1 MMSTATKPAGTN
13 APAKCKRESYIGSII
28 KRLMKDKAAMLGL
41 ILLVMLILACIA
53 APLLTP
59 YNPTKMDATATFAE
73 PSFQHPFG
81 CDKYGRDVLCR
92 LLYGGRYSLALGI
105 VVSAIGMFLGIFFG
119 AIFGYYGGKVD
130 NISMRVMDIIQAIP
144 STLLAILISTAL
156 GSGYIQTVIEL
167 TVGGIAPSIRGTRA
181 MVLKEREMD
190 YLEAARAMNCNDFKV
205 IFKHMVPNVLA
216 PTIVGTTMH
225 IGSTIME
232 AASLSYIGL
241 GIQPPEPEWGAML
254 AAGKDFILDHPHL
267 LVYPGV
273 AVALTVLAFNLFGDG
288 LRDAMDPRLKD

>member
-1 MMSTATKPAGTN
+1 MSAATKTAGTK
-13 APAKCKRESYIGSII
+13 APAKRKKESYIGSII
-28 KRLMKDKAAMLGL
+28 KRLTKDKAAMLGL
-41 ILLVMLILACIA
+41 ILLVLLILACVA
-53 APLLTP
+53 APLITP
-59 YNPTKMDATATFAE
+59 YSPTKMDATSTFAK
-73 PSFQHPFG
+73 PSLQHPFG

-130 NISMRVMDIIQAIP
+130 NISMRIMDIIQAIP

-156 GSGYIQTVIEL
+156 GSGYIQTVVAL

-267 LVYPGV
+267 LIYPGV

>member
-1 MMSTATKPAGTN
+1 MGTATEAVKGK
-13 APAKCKRESYIGSII
+13 APAKRKKESYFGSIL
-28 KRLMKDKAAMLGL
+28 KRLVKDKAAMFGFV
-41 ILLVMLILACIA
+41 LLVVLILACVG

-59 YNPTKMDATATFAE
+59 YNPTSMDASAVFAS
-73 PSFQHPFG
+73 PSLKHPFG
-81 CDKYGRDVLCR
+81 CDKLGRDVLCR
-92 LLYGGRYSLALGI
+92 LLYGGRYSLALGF
-105 VVSAIGMFLGIFFG
+105 VVSAIGMVLGVFFG

-144 STLLAILISTAL
+144 GTLLAILISTAL
-156 GSGYIQTVIEL
+156 GSGYIQTVIAL

-190 YLEAARAMNCNDFKV
+190 YLEAARAMNCNDFKI
-205 IFKHMVPNVLA
+205 IFKHMTPNVLA

-254 AAGKDFILDHPHL
+254 SYGKDYILDHPYL
-267 LVYPGV
+267 LIYPGI

>member
-1 MMSTATKPAGTN
+1 MMSTASAAVKGKV
-13 APAKCKRESYIGSII
+13 PAKRKKESYFGSIL
-28 KRLMKDKAAMLGL
+28 KRLTKDKAAMFGL
-41 ILLVMLILACIA
+41 IVLVLLILACA
-53 APLLTP
+53 GAPLLTP
-59 YNPTKMDATATFAE
+59 YNPTKMDPTAVFAP
-73 PSFQHPFG
+73 PSLEHPFG

-92 LLYGGRYSLALGI
+92 LLYGGRYSLALGFL
-105 VVSAIGMFLGIFFG
+105 VSAIGMFLGVFFG

-144 STLLAILISTAL
+144 GTLLAILISTAL
-156 GSGYIQTVIEL
+156 GPGYIQTVVAL

-205 IFKHMVPNVLA
+205 IFKHMTPNVLA

-241 GIQPPEPEWGAML
+241 GVQPPEPEWGAML
-254 AAGKDFILDHPHL
+254 AAGKEFIQSHPYL
-267 LVYPGV
+267 LVFPGIAV
-273 AVALTVLAFNLFGDG
+273 AVTVLAFNLFGDG

>member
-1 MMSTATKPAGTN
+1 MSIVTQSVESKTSV
-13 APAKCKRESYIGSII
+13 KRKKTSYFGSIV
-28 KRLMKDKAAMLGL
+28 KRLSKDKAAMFGL
-41 ILLVMLILACIA
+41 ILLVLLILACIA

-59 YNPTKMDATATFAE
+59 YGPTTMDSSAVFAT
-73 PSFQHPFG
+73 PSLQHPFG
-81 CDKYGRDVLCR
+81 CDRYGRDILCR
-92 LLYGGRYSLALGI
+92 LLYGGRYSLGLGFL
-105 VVSAIGMFLGIFFG
+105 VSAIGMFLGVFFG

-130 NISMRVMDIIQAIP
+130 NISMRIMDIWQAIP

-156 GSGYIQTVIEL
+156 GPGYIQTVIAL
-167 TVGGIAPSIRGTRA
+167 TIGGIAPSIRGTRA

-205 IFKHMVPNVLA
+205 IFKHMTPNVLA

-241 GIQPPEPEWGAML
+241 GIQPPMPEWGAML
-254 AAGKDFILDHPHL
+254 ADGKNYILDHPHL
-267 LVYPGV
+267 LIYPGI
-273 AVALTVLAFNLFGDG
+273 AIALTVLAFNLFGDG

>member
-1 MMSTATKPAGTN
+1 MSAEKTKKKRKESNFSATM
-13 APAKCKRESYIGSII
+13 
-28 KRLMKDKAAMLGL
+28 KRLAKDKVAMFGL
-41 ILLVMLILACIA
+41 ILLVLLILACIA

-59 YNPTKMDATATFAE
+59 YSPTKMDPKAVFAE
-73 PSFQHPFG
+73 PSLQHPFG
-81 CDKYGRDVLCR
+81 CDKLGRDVLCR

-105 VVSAIGMFLGIFFG
+105 LVSLIGMVLGIFFG

-130 NISMRVMDIIQAIP
+130 NISMRVMDIWQAIP
-144 STLLAILISTAL
+144 SMLLAILISTAL
-156 GSGYIQTVIEL
+156 GPGFIQTVIAL
-167 TVGGIAPSIRGTRA
+167 TVGGIPGSIRGTRA

-190 YLEAARAMNCNDFKV
+190 YLEAARAMNSSDFKI
-205 IFKHMVPNVLA
+205 IFKHMVPNVLS

-241 GIQPPEPEWGAML
+241 GIQPPMPEWGAML
-254 AAGKDFILDHPHL
+254 SDGKSYILNHPYL
-267 LVYPGV
+267 LVYPGI
-273 AVALTVLAFNLFGDG
+273 AIALTVLAFNLFGDG